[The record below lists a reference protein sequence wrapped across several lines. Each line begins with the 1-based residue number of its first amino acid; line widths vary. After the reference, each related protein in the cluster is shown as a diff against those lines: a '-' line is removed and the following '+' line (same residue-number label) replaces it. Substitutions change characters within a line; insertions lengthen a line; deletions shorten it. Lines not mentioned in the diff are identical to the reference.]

1 MGKARV
7 KYRKCLKKH
16 KRTTSISISPL
27 RWVNKGKYCREEQ
40 KGNTKKQKM
49 QHVRMT
55 HIITKRIL

>member
-1 MGKARV
+1 MDKAGV

-40 KGNTKKQKM
+40 KGKYQKTENVACTYDA
-49 QHVRMT
+49 H
-55 HIITKRIL
+55 HNEE

>member
-1 MGKARV
+1 MGKAGV

-27 RWVNKGKYCREEQ
+27 RWVNKEKYCREEQ

-49 QHVRMT
+49 
-55 HIITKRIL
+55 